1 MKKQPKRPAK
11 LVLSKET
18 LSRLELENVKGGL
31 YRNDQA
37 IVETDTPSECF
48 C

>member
-1 MKKQPKRPAK
+1 MKKQSKKITK

-18 LSRLELENVKGGL
+18 LDRIDLESVKGGAT
-31 YRNDQA
+31 NIQQ

>member
-1 MKKQPKRPAK
+1 MKKQAKKPTK

-18 LSRLELENVKGGL
+18 LDRIALESVKGGL
-31 YRNDQA
+31 YGNVA